1 MEDGLMP
8 TALQLSRDDWKSY
21 LDAARRRPTPPPP
34 DPGGGGDRD
43 DILARVREVA
53 AALRTRFGARRVV
66 LFGSLAHAAWF
77 ARDSDIDM
85 AVEGVA
91 AGQYWEA
98 WRVADGI
105 IPDRPVD
112 LVELETAGDGLRRA
126 IDRYGLDL

>member
-1 MEDGLMP
+1 MA
-8 TALQLSRDDWKSY
+8 TALQLSRDGWKSY
-21 LDAARRRPTPPPP
+21 LDAARRRPTPPPL
-34 DPGGGGDRD
+34 DLGEAGDRD
-43 DILARVREVA
+43 DLLARVREVA
-53 AALRTRFGARRVV
+53 AALRTRFGARRVI

-77 ARDSDIDM
+77 ARDSDIDL

-98 WRVADGI
+98 WRVAEAI

-112 LVELETAGDGLRRA
+112 LVELETSGEGLRRA

>member
-1 MEDGLMP
+1 MA
-8 TALQLSRDDWKSY
+8 TALQLSRDGWKSY
-21 LDAARRRPTPPPP
+21 LDAARRRPTPPPL
-34 DPGGGGDRD
+34 DLGEGGDRD
-43 DILARVREVA
+43 DLLARVREVA
-53 AALRTRFGARRVV
+53 AVLRTRFGARRVI

-77 ARDSDIDM
+77 ARDSDIDL

-98 WRVADGI
+98 WRVAEAI

-112 LVELETAGDGLRRA
+112 LVELETSGEGLRRA

>member
-1 MEDGLMP
+1 
-8 TALQLSRDDWKSY
+8 
-21 LDAARRRPTPPPP
+21 
-34 DPGGGGDRD
+34 
-43 DILARVREVA
+43 VA
-53 AALRTRFGARRVV
+53 AVLRARFGARRVI

-77 ARDSDIDM
+77 APDSDIDL

-98 WRVADGI
+98 WRVAEAI

-112 LVELETAGDGLRRA
+112 LVDMETAGEGLRRA